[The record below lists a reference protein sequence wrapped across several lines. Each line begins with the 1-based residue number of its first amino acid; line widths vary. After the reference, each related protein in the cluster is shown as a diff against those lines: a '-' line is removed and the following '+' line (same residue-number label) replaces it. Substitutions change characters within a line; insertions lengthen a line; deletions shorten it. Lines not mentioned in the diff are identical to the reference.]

1 MSMQT
6 EQDTNKKEISLF
18 DVIITI
24 LESWRLLVFGPIV
37 VGILTFGVGLIWPKT
52 FESTAILRVTD
63 EEVAILHA
71 TPVLDKLIENF
82 GLLKDNNGIW
92 EDARQNLKESL
103 TYRVDKRTKL
113 TTISAKGS
121 TPEMAQMLAANA
133 IELMIKELQIK
144 GLEKELIDKKIA
156 INERSIKVLEE
167 VLESINNGL
176 KKGELYGKKQEVIAE
191 SIVVINSDIAN
202 RSLENEE
209 LRFKGNSRGQEIY
222 VQKPNLPQLQSY
234 PKVGYLVI
242 GALLLTELLILIF
255 LLMRNAIRKIKGE
268 NQEERKKIDYIKS
281 LIVGGESHEY

>member
-1 MSMQT
+1 MQT